1 MLEPYD
7 SVWPMVDA
15 SAFVHP
21 SAVLIGKVSVGPQT
35 SIWPNTTLRGDD
47 GRIVIGAR
55 TSIQDNTVCHL
66 TGGLSELFVGDEV
79 TVGHSVILH
88 GCKIAS
94 RVLVGM
100 GAIILDNAEV
110 GELSLIGAGTL
121 VTANTVIPPRS
132 LVLGNPGKVIR
143 EVKEREIKMILDGI
157 TVYVEKAR
165 EYLQVHGAPQRRASA
180 QATAAG

>member
-7 SVWPMVDA
+7 SIWPVIDA
-15 SAFVHP
+15 LAFVHP
-21 SAVLIGKVSVGPQT
+21 SAVLIGKVTIGAET

-55 TSIQDNTVCHL
+55 TSVQDNTVCHL

-88 GCKIAS
+88 GCKVS
-94 RVLVGM
+94 NRVLVGM
-100 GAIILDNAEV
+100 GAIILDNAEI

-121 VTANTVIPPRS
+121 ITANMVIPPRS

-143 EVKEREIKMILDGI
+143 EVREREIGMILGGVA
-157 TVYVEKAR
+157 VYVEKAR
-165 EYLQVHGAPQRRASA
+165 EYLRVHGP
-180 QATAAG
+180 ATRSSRQ